1 MKKVRSLSKKKTDEI
16 SALIGASFRDH
27 PYEPGEG
34 GSKPF
39 FPSKAAMTEYMKSF
53 VIASM
58 ESGAFYSTDHG
69 EGYILITDTKGNHP
83 NFKSIVKMA
92 KGKCD
97 RYVHQGMKLV
107 QTRTAAGCKIYDL
120 MYSKEGVN

>member
-1 MKKVRSLSKKKTDEI
+1 MRHS
-16 SALIGASFRDH
+16 GNY
-27 PYEPGEG
+27 PYGPGEG

-53 VIASM
+53 VIAGM
-58 ESGAFYSTDHG
+58 ESGTFYSTDHG
-69 EGYILITDTKGNHP
+69 EGYILITD
-83 NFKSIVKMA
+83 A

-97 RYVHQGMKLV
+97 RYVHLGMNLV

-120 MYSKEGVN
+120 MYSK